1 MEFAN
6 LVEICLWPHLAVKG
20 LKASM
25 LVAYKTLKRYTDF
38 VSSSTG
44 SDPLR
49 VLHFPLIPD
58 RLPFAVTANLILS
71 HVFPDNRSALCYVE
85 WVWQLTKFT
94 RDTSPAFGFKER
106 CWMRLAWRH
115 RHSLRKHPFLLA
127 LCDWGRFARRNVCDS
142 AAEIPYWWRK
152 ICPESGQKHW
162 LVDGVVSLF

>member
-25 LVAYKTLKRYTDF
+25 LVAFKTLKRYTDF

-58 RLPFAVTANLILS
+58 LLPFAVTANLILS
-71 HVFPDNRSALCYVE
+71 HVLPDNRSALCYVE
-85 WVWQLTKFT
+85 
-94 RDTSPAFGFKER
+94 
-106 CWMRLAWRH
+106 
-115 RHSLRKHPFLLA
+115 
-127 LCDWGRFARRNVCDS
+127 
-142 AAEIPYWWRK
+142 
-152 ICPESGQKHW
+152 
-162 LVDGVVSLF
+162 